1 MTNAK
6 ATEVAPKAE
15 ETKAEKFARL
25 AVSRTNKAL
34 DAIAALGGL
43 AAKGNYEY
51 TEEQVAKIF
60 GAIEAEMSKL
70 QAKFK
75 NPDAVKAEGF
85 TL

>member
-1 MTNAK
+1 MTDAK
-6 ATEVAPKAE
+6 NTPAEEPK

-25 AVSRTNKAL
+25 ATSRTNKAL

-60 GAIEAEMSKL
+60 TALEAELSKL
-70 QAKFK
+70 QTKFK
-75 NPDAVKAEGF
+75 NPEAVKAEGF
-85 TL
+85 SL